1 MSYTANTTVPNL
13 QAATAVSDTDLVV
26 VNQGGVTKRAAV
38 SVIENK
44 VLSAKSLLSGAT
56 SNTDRV
62 MVRRGTTT
70 HDVALSDLLPAAS
83 VGSNQIADNAVTG
96 SELQNSAGDD
106 NARAVSTNHVKNRS
120 ITGAKIATN
129 TILQEHLAQDSVGDS
144 QLQDLAIASRVI
156 RNGAVVQ
163 THLSA
168 NTVSYF
174 GVSGVRGEVRP
185 LNPWSTFIGAPSTE
199 LLAWPGQAD
208 KLTEAMDLNYILAST
223 LKNHETFNR
232 YCDWFLSV
240 QECGPTFI
248 GHTAAGVGSDSMK
261 GGAYSGGVLLPD
273 GKVFLVPYNAG
284 PAIYDPVKD
293 TLTNLAWPGGA
304 LPFAAPYYAGYSGA
318 VLLSAPPSVSGV
330 NGARSGELTPAFNE
344 GPIVVCA
351 PFFAKRALI
360 YNVQTGV
367 CAYGNTVSS
376 LPNRAFG
383 GIVALGPD
391 KLKSG
396 NRVAVAVPHATGKPY
411 LIDSNGTLTVSNSA
425 DRTSGYGAGFN
436 SNTDVAFG
444 TSIFTAAAEDT
455 TTSGWTSGNTDFPE
469 LAVSS
474 DGTTRLVTVN
484 QSTGHF
490 LINGD
495 PSKAIAKTPMPSGGA
510 VQGYR
515 VSGLVRM
522 PDGYIMAV
530 PGYWGQSYTP
540 SVLLFNSQAAQSSS
554 PPDAI
559 AIPVPGLQANI
570 PATGN
575 FANTPAPGNGL
586 FSGGVLLPDGRVF
599 LVPCTSTKAYIISTR
614 RPVMPLPEEI
624 ALGPYF
630 NKR

>member
-156 RNGAVVQ
+156 RNGAVTQ

-168 NTVSYF
+168 NVMSYF
-174 GVSGVRGEVRP
+174 SASGVRGEIRP
-185 LNPWSTFIGAPSTE
+185 INPWSSVFSGFSAE
-199 LLAWPGQAD
+199 LQPWPMQAD
-208 KLTEAMDLNYILAST
+208 KQAVASDLNST
-223 LKNHETFNR
+223 FPATLEQHESYNR
-232 YCDWFLSV
+232 YCDWFLNV
-240 QECGPTFI
+240 QECGPTFA
-248 GHTAAGVGSDSMK
+248 GHTSNGVGSDAMK

-273 GKVFLVPYNAG
+273 GRVFLVPYNQG

-293 TLTNLAWPGGA
+293 TLTNLAWPGGV
-304 LPFAAPYYAGYSGA
+304 LPFPAPYYAGYSGG

-330 NGARSGELTPAFNE
+330 NGARSGELAPVFNE
-344 GPIVVCA
+344 GPVVVCA

-396 NRVAVAVPHATGKPY
+396 NRVAVAVPHSSGKPY
-411 LIDSNGTLTVSNSA
+411 FIDSNGTLIVSNSA

-444 TSIFTAAAEDT
+444 TFTFIASAEDT
-455 TTSGWTSGNTDFPE
+455 ATSAWTSGNTDFPE
-469 LAVSS
+469 VVTQGNS
-474 DGTTRLVTVN
+474 GTRLVTVN

-490 LINGD
+490 LINGS
-495 PSKAIAKTPMPSGGA
+495 PSAGIAKTPMPSGGA

-515 VSGLVRM
+515 ISGLVRM
-522 PDGYIMAV
+522 PDGYVLAV
-530 PGYWGQSYTP
+530 PGYWGQSHTP
-540 SVLLFNSQAAQSSS
+540 SVLLFDPQATQSSS
-554 PPDAI
+554 PPDAT
-559 AIPVPGLQANI
+559 AVPIPSLQANI